1 MDYSTQRKKSMT
13 VFAGVAAIF
22 MVLSVVSINFL
33 AQQFKGKQAN
43 TSTSTER
50 VAKVRE
56 EERKAANSAQVTKGS
71 TDQKQQSQQNIE
83 QNKQV
88 ATANTAK
95 SNEEKPKTTTPAATT
110 NKAAEPS
117 KKTSEPANQTAA
129 PAASQA
135 ETSTN
140 ITSHS
145 QPEGRPAAGAEALP
159 QTGMFDVIAPLLV
172 LAALI
177 GSGAVYIRS
186 YLKKEAIL

>member
-71 TDQKQQSQQNIE
+71 ADQKQQSQQNTE

-95 SNEEKPKTTTPAATT
+95 SNEEKPKAAPAAAT
-110 NKAAEPS
+110 NKATEPS

-140 ITSHS
+140 TTSHS

>member
-71 TDQKQQSQQNIE
+71 ADQKQQSQQNAE

-95 SNEEKPKTTTPAATT
+95 SNEDKPKTAPTAAT
-110 NKAAEPS
+110 NKATEPS

-135 ETSTN
+135 ETN
-140 ITSHS
+140 ANATSHS

>member
-71 TDQKQQSQQNIE
+71 ADQKQQSQQNAE

-129 PAASQA
+129 PAASQG
-135 ETSTN
+135 ETTV
-140 ITSHS
+140 SHS
-145 QPEGRPAAGAEALP
+145 QPEGRPAAGTEALP

>member
-71 TDQKQQSQQNIE
+71 ADQKQQSQQNAE

-135 ETSTN
+135 ETN
-140 ITSHS
+140 ANATSHS

-172 LAALI
+172 LTALI

>member
-71 TDQKQQSQQNIE
+71 ADQKQQSQQNAE

-88 ATANTAK
+88 ATADTAK
-95 SNEEKPKTTTPAATT
+95 SNEDKPKTAPAAAT
-110 NKAAEPS
+110 NKATEPS

-135 ETSTN
+135 ETN
-140 ITSHS
+140 ANATSHS
-145 QPEGRPAAGAEALP
+145 QPEGRPAAGTEALP

>member
-71 TDQKQQSQQNIE
+71 ADQKQQSQQNAE

-95 SNEEKPKTTTPAATT
+95 SNEEKPKAAPTAAT
-110 NKAAEPS
+110 NKATEPS

-129 PAASQA
+129 PAASQG
-135 ETSTN
+135 ETT
-140 ITSHS
+140 ISHS